1 MPDGPFER
9 WTVERLNADHDR
21 AIFVCGHASLDDYIR
36 KFASQ
41 NERTGISQMSVALGP
56 DARRVCGYYSLA
68 AGSIEIDDLTDAQRK
83 RLPRYPIPVAH
94 LGHLAVDVHS
104 RGRGLGEHL
113 LMDALERI
121 VRVAGA
127 IGIHAVEV
135 IAIDERAR
143 SFYCK
148 YGFSSLRD
156 GPQHMYLPMK
166 QVRRLGLI

>member
-1 MPDGPFER
+1 MPDGPSER
-9 WTVERLNADHDR
+9 WAIERLHANHDR
-21 AIFVCGHASLDDYIR
+21 AAFACGHASLDDYIR

-41 NERTGISQMSVALGP
+41 NDRTGISQTFVALHP
-56 DARRVCGYYSLA
+56 DQRGICGYYSLA
-68 AGSIEIDDLTDAQRK
+68 AGSIEIDDLTEAQRK

-94 LGHLAVDVHS
+94 LGRLAVDVHW

-121 VRVAGA
+121 VRVAGS

-143 SFYCK
+143 TFYLK
-148 YGFSSLRD
+148 YGCTSLRD
-156 GPQHMYLPMK
+156 EPQHMYLPMK
-166 QVRRLGLI
+166 QVRKLGLI